1 MSDDELDNLTDK
13 IGGGS
18 DEGLEERLED
28 TGVEDVSEDDRE
40 PDELIEA
47 LGEDDPEESAEA
59 ADELERLAEEEPET
73 LEEYED
79 DLVDALEI
87 DDNWAKRAASSALAV
102 VGSEDAVDP
111 LEELDMP
118 EADEAAEEI
127 RERHGI
133 EEEEV
138 EEEQEEEVEE
148 EEAATSSTTD
158 GGMESGTAGGTALD
172 AAKDGDGEVDFTEI
186 VVLQMLESDKDE
198 PSKFAEQSLRHAV
211 REYPGVA
218 LDRTEEFAERL
229 VDGQEDLRRYASL
242 VMHEVSEEYVDEARE
257 HIEEIMDSL
266 SDEDDDVSQRGE
278 EALTNV
284 AEEYPDEVVGTVAQ
298 KSKD

>member
-47 LGEDDPEESAEA
+47 LGEEDPEESAEA

-138 EEEQEEEVEE
+138 EEEQEEE
-148 EEAATSSTTD
+148 EEAATPSTTD

-211 REYPGVA
+211 REYPEVA